1 MIGGSASL
9 AGGLFWL
16 SRINGH
22 SCHVGGLLG
31 PMLIIA
37 VGLGLLFVPMSLVPL
52 TKVRNVGTGVAS
64 SLLNVGQ
71 QVSGSIGLAVLG
83 TVVWSAVA
91 TSVRSQTVSA
101 AAKAAGRP
109 R

>member
-1 MIGGSASL
+1 
-9 AGGLFWL
+9 
-16 SRINGH
+16 
-22 SCHVGGLLG
+22 
-31 PMLIIA
+31 MLIIA
-37 VGLGLLFVPMSLVPL
+37 AGPGLLFVPMSLVRL

-64 SLLNVGQ
+64 SLLNV
-71 QVSGSIGLAVLG
+71 AVLD

-101 AAKAAGRP
+101 AARAAGHP

>member
-1 MIGGSASL
+1 
-9 AGGLFWL
+9 
-16 SRINGH
+16 
-22 SCHVGGLLG
+22 
-31 PMLIIA
+31 MLIIA
-37 VGLGLLFVPMSLVPL
+37 AGLGLLFVPMSLVRL

-71 QVSGSIGLAVLG
+71 QVSGSVGPAVLD

-101 AAKAAGRP
+101 AAKAAGHP